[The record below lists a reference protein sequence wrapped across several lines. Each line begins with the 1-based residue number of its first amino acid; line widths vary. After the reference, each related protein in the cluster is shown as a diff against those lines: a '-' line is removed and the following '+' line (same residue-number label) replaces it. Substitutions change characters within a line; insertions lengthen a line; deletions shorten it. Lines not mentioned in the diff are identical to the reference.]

1 MDFMTFLLLL
11 IIIIGLISIVYII
24 VYSNLQVYTL
34 KINEAEGIIDD
45 LLRKKYD
52 LILLMKDVIF
62 EETDLNK
69 KTFDEVIKLKKLN
82 LSSFDF
88 ERKLTEFNNL
98 IIKINGD
105 YDVLLSNIRFNN
117 YLNDLNEI
125 NQKLEAAKSF
135 YNKYTNL
142 LNNYTKKFPSNLIAF
157 FHHINTRNFF
167 DGKDMFD
174 DDIKDFKL

>member
-1 MDFMTFLLLL
+1 MDFMTFLLFL

-24 VYSNLQVYTL
+24 VYNNLQVYTL

-142 LNNYTKKFPSNLIAF
+142 LNKTIKKFPSNIIAF
-157 FHHINTRNFF
+157 IHHIKVQTFF

-174 DDIKDFKL
+174 DDINDFKL

>member
-1 MDFMTFLLLL
+1 
-11 IIIIGLISIVYII
+11 
-24 VYSNLQVYTL
+24 
-34 KINEAEGIIDD
+34 
-45 LLRKKYD
+45 
-52 LILLMKDVIF
+52 MKDVIF

-142 LNNYTKKFPSNLIAF
+142 LNKTIKKFPSNIIAF
-157 FHHINTRNFF
+157 IHHIKVQTFF

-174 DDIKDFKL
+174 DDINDFKL